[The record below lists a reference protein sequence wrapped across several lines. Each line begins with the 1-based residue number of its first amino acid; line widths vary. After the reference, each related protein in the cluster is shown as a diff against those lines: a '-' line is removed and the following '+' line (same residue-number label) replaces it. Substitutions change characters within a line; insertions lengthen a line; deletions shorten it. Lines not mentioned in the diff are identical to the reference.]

1 MDALEITAKRQAT
14 WSATANALKTALE
27 RTRQI
32 IFALF
37 ILGAVLV
44 TLAFQYEGGLRWWL
58 AIVGAVAFAIATFL
72 TPRLTDESGGWLAKW
87 TQ

>member
-37 ILGAVLV
+37 ALGAVLV
-44 TLAFQYEGGLRWWL
+44 TLASQYEGGLRWWL
-58 AIVGAVAFAIATFL
+58 AIVGAGAFAATFL
-72 TPRLTDESGGWLAKW
+72 TSQLTDESDGWLAKW
-87 TQ
+87 AQ